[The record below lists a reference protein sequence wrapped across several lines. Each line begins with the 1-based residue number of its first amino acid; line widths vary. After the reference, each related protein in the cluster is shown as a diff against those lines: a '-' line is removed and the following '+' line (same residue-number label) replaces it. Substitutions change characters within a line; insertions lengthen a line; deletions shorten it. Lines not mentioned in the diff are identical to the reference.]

1 MNGASNE
8 IRIATPD
15 DAAALRDAFGDA
27 TPFRRLFE
35 ADPQVVIVIALRAGD
50 LVGALVVETSGHPVN
65 ADWAWASA
73 RFASA
78 SAGAAEVL
86 PGMYEAAAAALA
98 GDAPPGSSATALAVP
113 VEVGDRATGRLLEN
127 AGFKPAGG
135 AYRAIGPGMVEYLD
149 GYADPQGFVVDFVRE
164 LG

>member
-1 MNGASNE
+1 MSGGADD

-35 ADPQVVIVIALRAGD
+35 ADPQVVIVIALRAGE
-50 LVGALVVETSGHPVN
+50 LVGALVVETTGHPVN

-73 RFASA
+73 RFA

-98 GDAPPGSSATALAVP
+98 GDAPPGRSATALAVP